1 MKSDAR
7 KRRTKTG
14 STYELREIC
23 FAPRRLPE
31 KCLFHEF
38 LERHIIASSLNAKKM

>member
-7 KRRTKTG
+7 KHRTKAK
-14 STYELREIC
+14 STYEQREIC

-38 LERHIIASSLNAKKM
+38 LERHIIAAMFNAKKL